1 MFKLFSAFR
10 KDKVWDFNGGIH
22 PPEMK
27 SQSNGTP
34 LRQVSLPQQFVIPL
48 KQHIGAEG
56 ELCVRPGDRVLRGQP
71 LTRGWGRMLPVHA
84 PTSGTVSAIA
94 PHSTAHPSAL
104 AEMSVII
111 DADGED
117 RWIER
122 DGWSDYANKTR
133 EELIERIHQ
142 FGVAGLGGAGFP
154 TGSKLRGGGDKIET
168 LIINAAECEPYIT
181 ADDRLMQDCAA
192 QIIAG
197 IRILAHILQPRQV
210 LIGIEDNKPQAIS
223 MMRAVLADAHGIELQ
238 VIPTK
243 YPSGGA
249 KQLTQILTGK
259 QVPHGGRSSDIG
271 VLMQN
276 VGTAYAV
283 KRAVIDGEPLTER
296 VVTLTGEAVTR
307 PGNVW
312 ARLGTPVRHLLE
324 DTGFCPSA
332 EQMVIMG
339 GPLMGFTLPWLDVP
353 VVKIT
358 NCLLAPSASEMGDP
372 EEEKGC
378 IRCSACA
385 DACPADLL
393 PQQLYWFSKGQQ
405 HDKATAHNLADCI
418 ECGACAWVC
427 PSNIPLVQYFRQEKA
442 EITAIRQEEKRA
454 AEAKARFEA
463 RQARLERDK
472 AARLERHKQSAVQP
486 AAKDHAAINAALARV
501 REKQR
506 DAAQPIVVQAGAKP
520 DNSEAI
526 AAREARK
533 AEARARKLALQDQD
547 TGQLATEAH
556 VQPAAEVVDP
566 RKAAVEAAIARAKA
580 RKAEQQAA
588 APADLQ
594 PAAEVVDPRK
604 AAVEAAIARAKARKA
619 EQQAAAPA
627 DVQPATEAVDPRK
640 AAVEAA
646 IARAKARKAEQQA
659 AAPADLQP
667 ATEAV
672 DPRKAAV
679 EAAIARAK
687 ARKAEQ
693 QAAAPADV
701 QPATEAV
708 DPRKAAVEAA
718 IARAKARKAGQQEM
732 TQSAT
737 NDDPRK
743 AAVAEAIAR
752 VQARKASRQAVNEE

>member
-27 SQSNGTP
+27 TQSNGTP
-34 LRQVSLPQQFVIPL
+34 LRQVSLPQRFVIPL

-56 ELCVRPGDRVLRGQP
+56 ELCVQPGDRVLRGQP

-84 PTSGTVSAIA
+84 PTSGIVAAIA

-122 DGWSDYANKTR
+122 DGWNDYQNKSR

-154 TGSKLRGGGDKIET
+154 TGTKLRGGGDRIET

-192 QIIAG
+192 QIVEG
-197 IRILAHILQPRQV
+197 IRILAHILQPAQV

-223 MMRAVLADAHGIELQ
+223 MLRAVLADTHGISLR

-312 ARLGTPVRHLLE
+312 ARLGTPVSHLLK
-324 DTGFCPSA
+324 DAGFCPGA
-332 EQMVIMG
+332 DPMVIMG

-358 NCLLAPSASEMGDP
+358 NCLLAPSASEMGEP

-405 HDKATAHNLADCI
+405 HDKATSHNLADCI

-442 EITAIRQEEKRA
+442 EIYAIAQEEKRA
-454 AEAKARFEA
+454 AEAKVRFEA

-472 AARLERHKQSAVQP
+472 AARLERHKQAAVQP
-486 AAKDHAAINAALARV
+486 AAKDQDAINAALARV

-506 DAAQPIVVQAGAKP
+506 NAAQPIIVLSGEKP

-533 AEARARKLALQDQD
+533 AEARARRAEQLVVPAEPAPDAEQPATVDPRKAAVEAAIARAKARKAGLQ
-547 TGQLATEAH
+547 AAPAEPA
-556 VQPAAEVVDP
+556 PAAEQPATVDPRKAAVEAAIARAKARKAGLQAAPAEPAPAAEQPATVDP

-580 RKAEQQAA
+580 RKAEQQ
-588 APADLQ
+588 
-594 PAAEVVDPRK
+594 
-604 AAVEAAIARAKARKA
+604 
-619 EQQAAAPA
+619 QQAVPPSAA
-627 DVQPATEAVDPRK
+627 
-640 AAVEAA
+640 
-646 IARAKARKAEQQA
+646 
-659 AAPADLQP
+659 
-667 ATEAV
+667 
-672 DPRKAAV
+672 
-679 EAAIARAK
+679 
-687 ARKAEQ
+687 
-693 QAAAPADV
+693 
-701 QPATEAV
+701 
-708 DPRKAAVEAA
+708 
-718 IARAKARKAGQQEM
+718 
-732 TQSAT
+732 
-737 NDDPRK
+737 NDDGRK

-752 VQARKASRQAVNEE
+752 VQARKASRQAVNED